1 MAASAP
7 ERASGLQCVSVGTGF
22 VKGRVCMDGGNGRVR
37 WTVAAF
43 NIYFF
48 ISSSTPS
55 PVAVRV
61 SKQTGDV
68 VSLVV
73 LRTLS

>member
-1 MAASAP
+1 
-7 ERASGLQCVSVGTGF
+7 
-22 VKGRVCMDGGNGRVR
+22 MDGGNGRVR

-73 LRTLS
+73 HRTLN